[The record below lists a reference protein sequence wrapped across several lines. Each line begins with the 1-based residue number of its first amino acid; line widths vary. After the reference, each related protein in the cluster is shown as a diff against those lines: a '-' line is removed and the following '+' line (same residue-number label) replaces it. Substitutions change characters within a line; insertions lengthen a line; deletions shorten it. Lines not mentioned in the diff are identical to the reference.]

1 MTIIS
6 KRAFLEPLREMA
18 EVLRWYRSRSSLWTD
33 PEDFLLVNG
42 VIVTLGGIYAS
53 THSVPVTAVAGCVL
67 ASAMLYGWKKL
78 RDEEERCRECPRVS
92 ANGRAT

>member
-1 MTIIS
+1 MVQIEIITLDRPGGPPGPGRPDPG
-6 KRAFLEPLREMA
+6 RA
-18 EVLRWYRSRSSLWTD
+18 
-33 PEDFLLVNG
+33 FLLVNG

-67 ASAMLYGWKKL
+67 VSAMLYGWKKL
-78 RDEEERCRECPRVS
+78 RDEEGLCRGCPRVS